1 MDVTR
6 AVPPQPDEAGKW
18 SVPTETSAL
27 PDPGR
32 ETIPDRAHGE
42 ILEDG
47 VLLGNRY
54 RLTERLGQGGMGTV
68 WRAHDTVIDRDV
80 AVKEPRLP
88 EPLPEESRRTAFA
101 RLEREARAAAQIDHP
116 AVVTIFDVISEDGRP
131 WIVMELIEGRTL
143 ADVLT
148 GGTLSPAAA
157 ARIGLPIVR
166 ALAAAHARKVLHRD
180 VKPSNV
186 MLGPGGRV
194 VLTDFGIA
202 HIEGET
208 PVTRTGALIGS
219 ADYTAPE
226 RVLGRVPGPES
237 DLFALGALLYTA
249 VEGFSPFWRQT
260 RHATLQAVLRAAPQA
275 PLHAGE
281 LSDLIMGLLDKEPG
295 RRPSAA
301 TAAAVLARVADP
313 DSARESLS
321 RKGFRVRKGV
331 RAGHPNRLRTAVA
344 ALITVVV
351 TVAGVA
357 GAVWAGD
364 LGGRAGTGAASA
376 AVPAGWKT
384 ERRGGISIAVPAAYE
399 PYDLYDHGGGVA
411 FQLAKGQ
418 IHQELLVLRWDVP
431 TGTPRERADYWYR
444 LYREST
450 RITEQQVTLAEVAVN
465 GRPSMSVTMTFRGD
479 AGQLWRKRE
488 LFYDADGRPWRVVVD
503 WAIDNELNTRGDDLF
518 EGAVRTLRTY

>member
-6 AVPPQPDEAGKW
+6 AAPPQPDEAGKW
-18 SVPTETSAL
+18 SAPTETSAL
-27 PDPGR
+27 PDAAR
-32 ETIPDRAHGE
+32 ETTPDRAHRDT
-42 ILEDG
+42 LEDG

-101 RLEREARAAAQIDHP
+101 RLEREARAAAQIDDP
-116 AVVTIFDVISEDGRP
+116 AVVTIFDVVSEDGRP

-157 ARIGLPIVR
+157 ARIGLAIVR
-166 ALAAAHARKVLHRD
+166 ALAAAHVRKVLHRD

-260 RHATLQAVLRAAPQA
+260 RHATLQAVLRAEPQA

-281 LSDLIMGLLDKEPG
+281 LTDLIMALLDKDPG
-295 RRPSAA
+295 KRPSAEA
-301 TAAAVLARVADP
+301 AAAVLARVAAP
-313 DSARESLS
+313 GAARKSLS
-321 RKGFRVRKGV
+321 RKESRVPAGL
-331 RAGHPNRLRTAVA
+331 RAGRRSRLRTALA

-351 TVAGVA
+351 TGAGVA

-364 LGGRAGTGAASA
+364 LGGRSGPGPA

-384 ERRGGISIAVPAAYE
+384 ERRGGISVAVPDAYE

-431 TGTPRERADYWYR
+431 VGTPRERADYWYR

-450 RITEQQVTLAEVAVN
+450 RITEQQVTLAEVEAN
-465 GRPSMSVTMTFRGD
+465 GRPSMSITMTFRGD

-488 LFYDADGRPWRVVVD
+488 LFYDADGRPWRVIVD
-503 WAIDNELNTRGDDLF
+503 WAIDSELNTGGDDLF